1 MTKAA
6 TATMHY
12 TLRWLRQTT
21 TLVCKQFI
29 KGRRVWVW
37 ANGLITECKRGHTLH
52 CKSTVTITVTRH
64 YGDNVGVT
72 KPVAAKKD
80 PVYHIRRGPS
90 DAYHPFSCI
99 EGEERLKM
107 LLPWGRVYIWGIKY
121 GSVET
126 YTAPG
131 SNVHCILPKGWEGN
145 SPHVDMQ
152 TGVRKW
158 K

>member
-1 MTKAA
+1 MPKTTQRYYTLGYLSTMTK
-6 TATMHY
+6 
-12 TLRWLRQTT
+12 
-21 TLVCKQFI
+21 LVHKQFI
-29 KGRRVWVW
+29 KGRWVWVW
-37 ANGLITECKRGHTLH
+37 ANGLITECKRRHTLH
-52 CKSTVTITVTRH
+52 CESTVTITVTRH
-64 YGDNVGVT
+64 FGTNVGVT
-72 KPVAAKKD
+72 KARATTV
-80 PVYHIRRGPS
+80 PVYHVRRRPT
-90 DAYHPFSCI
+90 DKCHPFSCI